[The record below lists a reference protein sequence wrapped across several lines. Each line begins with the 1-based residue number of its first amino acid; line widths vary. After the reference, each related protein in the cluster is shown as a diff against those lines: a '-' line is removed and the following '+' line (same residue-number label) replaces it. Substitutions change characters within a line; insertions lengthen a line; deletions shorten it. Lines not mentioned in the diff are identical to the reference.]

1 MGRRKGEGR
10 GRRGTGKGCPV
21 FLENNVGNPK

>member
-10 GRRGTGKGCPV
+10 GERYTHHGRPDE
-21 FLENNVGNPK
+21 LAHPGNKV